1 MAKLISIPTKVTG
14 QPNILFDTDNITTVI
29 PPDTATIPL
38 AAGAG
43 STTTITVT
51 STAGLLPG
59 MIVVVTAGTGA
70 FAFNTTVVSVTNSTT
85 FVVSAAPTTTLSAAT
100 ITAYMPY
107 VTIYSKTKN
116 YKLSFGGQTATLATT
131 NAIAG
136 FNLINNAITSASP
149 SPVVG
154 QVNFPAIV
162 VTGGVGA
169 ISQTTITVNSTSGLQ
184 PGMLVTIVSGS
195 GVLPANTFISS
206 ITNGT
211 QFVISA
217 APTTALVSTDPATLS
232 ATTLFVNA
240 VAVV

>member
-14 QPNILFDTDNITTVI
+14 QPNILFNTDNIATVL
-29 PPDTATIPL
+29 PPGAATVPL

-70 FAFNTTVVSVTNSTT
+70 FAFNTTVISVTNTTT
-85 FVVSAAPTTTLSAAT
+85 FIVSAAPTTTLSAAT
-100 ITAYMPY
+100 ITAYVPY
-107 VTIYSKTKN
+107 CTVYSQGKN
-116 YKLSFGGQTATLATT
+116 YKLSFGGSTPTLATT

-136 FNLINNAITSASP
+136 FNLINNSIISASP
-149 SPVVG
+149 APVTST
-154 QVNFPAIV
+154 VNFPSIAV
-162 VTGGVGA
+162 SGGVGA
-169 ISQTTITVNSTSGLQ
+169 VSQTTITVNSTSGLM
-184 PGMLVTIVSGS
+184 PGMLVTLVGGS
-195 GVLPANTFISS
+195 GVLAANTFIVS

-217 APTTALVSTDPATLS
+217 APTTALVVDDPATLS
-232 ATTLFVNA
+232 FTTLFINA
-240 VAVV
+240 IAVV